1 MANSSQTS
9 KERTE
14 QEVLLAIEQALNL
27 RDFDQAPQRSGAST
41 SSEPAVPASS
51 VAPPIAIG
59 APIGSSHADKHSDNS
74 FADNL
79 EHALCLPRIDD
90 PQTEPTPASNIEP
103 EERAQRSANDDR
115 ENIGQLLRALQTR
128 PSGRP

>member
-27 RDFDQAPQRSGAST
+27 RDFDQAPQRSGAPAST
-41 SSEPAVPASS
+41 EPAVPASS
-51 VAPPIAIG
+51 AAPPIAIG
-59 APIGSSHADKHSDNS
+59 APSFGSPHADKHSDNS

-79 EHALCLPRIDD
+79 EQALRLPRIDD
-90 PQTEPTPASNIEP
+90 PLTEPTPASNIEP
-103 EERAQRSANDDR
+103 EERAQQ
-115 ENIGQLLRALQTR
+115 IGRAH
-128 PSGRP
+128 

>member
-27 RDFDQAPQRSGAST
+27 RDFDQAPERGEASAPG
-41 SSEPAVPASS
+41 EPAAPSFA
-51 VAPPIAIG
+51 APPIAIG
-59 APIGSSHADKHSDNS
+59 APIAAPHSSKHSDNS

-79 EHALCLPRIDD
+79 EQALRLPRIDD
-90 PQTEPTPASNIEP
+90 PLIEP
-103 EERAQRSANDDR
+103 RAGSPESEEPVQLAANDDR
-115 ENIGQLLRALQTR
+115 ENIGQ
-128 PSGRP
+128 

>member
-27 RDFDQAPQRSGAST
+27 RDFDQAPQLSGGPAST
-41 SSEPAVPASS
+41 EPVAPVGSI
-51 VAPPIAIG
+51 APPIAIG
-59 APIGSSHADKHSDNS
+59 APAVAAPSDKHSDNS

-79 EHALCLPRIDD
+79 EQALRLPRLDD
-90 PQTEPTPASNIEP
+90 PLVEPSPIGVSES
-103 EERAQRSANDDR
+103 EERVQRAANDDR
-115 ENIGQLLRALQTR
+115 ENIGQLLRA
-128 PSGRP
+128 